1 MGVKDELRKE
11 FSKDFDRHYSVQLF
25 KDEGFTRKACAKCGK
40 FFWSSSKDT
49 CGDSACE
56 EYNFFTNKGADYVEM
71 WRKFEKF
78 FKDRG
83 HESIPRY
90 PVICRWRDDLHF
102 TIASIVDFMR
112 LEGGRVVWEY
122 PKNPLVVPQM
132 CLRFNDIPNVGVTG
146 RHFSCFIMAG
156 QHAFNPPKE
165 GYWKDEC
172 LRHNFDFLTQVL
184 GIKRDELTYVEDVWA
199 MPDLSSFGPCI
210 ESFSKGLEIVNSVF
224 MEFTERNGKRQ
235 ELPMKVIDVG
245 WGFERIV
252 WYAAGTPTAY
262 DCCFGP
268 VVPSLVKK
276 AGIDYDAELFSR
288 YAKLSGAIDLDERA
302 NTSEM
307 KQIAEK
313 LNVGSMQELNEKIL
327 PLCGLYAVAD
337 HSRSLAFA
345 IADGGLPSN
354 VGGGYNLRVVLR
366 RALSFI
372 EKYNFP
378 FTIAE
383 VAEEHARYLKPM
395 FPELW
400 ETIPEMTEILDV
412 EEKRYK
418 STLEKGRK
426 IIIQMAKQK
435 KTSPQDFVQLYESNG
450 ITPELVEA
458 VASKEKIEVS
468 FPPNFYD
475 LITRGHVMAQA
486 EEEKASFDAGKFPP
500 TKLAYYSTEA
510 LEFEAKIIGVQGN
523 AVILDETIFYPEGG
537 GQAFDVGEING
548 VKVKS
553 VQKAGGV
560 VFHVLE
566 GEMQAPPD
574 LKAHLKVDEERR
586 SALRR
591 HHSATHVLAAACR
604 SVLGKHVWQAGAKKE
619 KEKAHLDITHYE
631 KITSEQLRE
640 IERVANQ
647 LVLEGRKV
655 EVREYER
662 GEAEEKFGFTLYQG
676 GGSPGKLVRVVNVEG
691 VDVEACGGLHVSST
705 RDIGLI
711 KIIKEERIQ
720 DGVNRIVFC
729 AGVEALNYIQKME
742 ELLSSTAKEF
752 SVSPDQLHQTA
763 KRFFSEWKERG
774 KEVETLSNA
783 VAELVAFNLKK
794 EGRFVKKVLDAEPA
808 LLRKIASKFVSD
820 DETRA
825 IILAN
830 NSNSLVCAAGKNSG
844 VKANEAFSEITKKF
858 GGSGGGNDKLAM
870 GKTER
875 KISF

>member
-1 MGVKDELRKE
+1 MSVKDDLRKD
-11 FSKDFDRHYSVQLF
+11 FSKNFERHYKVELF
-25 KDEGFTRKACAKCGK
+25 EEEGFTRKACKKCGR
-40 FFWSSSKDT
+40 FFWSVSKDT

-56 EYNFFTNKGADYVEM
+56 EYDFFTNKGADYIEE

-112 LEGGRVVWEY
+112 IEGGNLVWEY
-122 PKNPLVVPQM
+122 PRNPLVVPQM

-165 GYWKDEC
+165 GYWKKEC
-172 LRHNFDFLTQVL
+172 LRHNFDFLTTVL
-184 GIKRDELTYVEDVWA
+184 NIGPEELTYVEDVWA

-210 ESFSKGLEIVNSVF
+210 ESFSKGLEIANSVF
-224 MEFTERNGKRQ
+224 MEFTKRGDEVR

-268 VVPSLVKK
+268 VVPSLIKK
-276 AGIDYDAELFSR
+276 AGIDYDRELFSR
-288 YAKLSGAIDLDERA
+288 YAKLSGAIDLDARA
-302 NTSEM
+302 DLKKVRTEISG
-307 KQIAEK
+307 K
-313 LNVGSMQELNEKIL
+313 LGITLDELTEKISSL
-327 PLCGLYAVAD
+327 EAIYAIAD

-354 VGGGYNLRVVLR
+354 VGGGYNLRVILR

-372 EKYNFP
+372 EEFNLP
-378 FTIAE
+378 FGIAD
-383 VAEEHARYLKPM
+383 VAEEHARYLKPL

-400 ETIPEMTEILDV
+400 ETIPEMTEILEV

-426 IIIQMAKQK
+426 IVVQLAKQK
-435 KTSPQDFVQLYESNG
+435 KLSPEAFVQLYESNG
-450 ITPELVEA
+450 ITPELVET
-458 VASKEKIEVS
+458 VASKEKLEVEIPS
-468 FPPNFYD
+468 NFYD
-475 LITRGHVMAQA
+475 LITRSHVMA
-486 EEEKASFDAGKFPP
+486 EVEKEKAVFDAGNYPK
-500 TKLAYYSTEA
+500 TKLSYYQTDE
-510 LEFEAKIIGVQGN
+510 LESHAKIIGIQGN
-523 AVILDETIFYPEGG
+523 AVVLDQTVFYPEGG

-548 VKVKS
+548 VEVKS
-553 VQKAGGV
+553 VQKVGGV

-566 GEMQAPPD
+566 GELQAPPD
-574 LKAHLKVDEERR
+574 LKAVMHVDSERR
-586 SALRR
+586 NALRR

-631 KITSEQLRE
+631 KITAEQLRE
-640 IERVANQ
+640 IERITNQ
-647 LVLEGRKV
+647 IVLEGHAV
-655 EVREYER
+655 DVREYDR

-676 GGSPGKLVRVVNVEG
+676 GGSPGKIVRVVNVEG
-691 VDVEACGGLHVSST
+691 IDVEACGGLHVSNT

-720 DGVNRIVFC
+720 DGVNRIEFC
-729 AGVEALNYIQKME
+729 AGTEALNHIQKIE
-742 ELLSSTAKEF
+742 ALLSQSAQEFNVST
-752 SVSPDQLHQTA
+752 DQLPQAA
-763 KRFFSEWKERG
+763 KRFFGEWKEKS
-774 KEVETLSNA
+774 KEVEKLNDSL
-783 VAELVAFNLKK
+783 AELIAFNFRK
-794 EGRFVKKVLDAEPA
+794 EGRLVKKIVDADA
-808 LLRKIASKFVSD
+808 GLLRKIASKFVED
-820 DETRA
+820 DERA

-830 NSNSLVCAAGKNSG
+830 NSLNLVCAAGKNSRFN
-844 VKANEAFSEITKKF
+844 ANDMFKETTQKYGGTG
-858 GGSGGGNDKLAM
+858 GGSEKLAM

-875 KISF
+875 KPQF